1 VPLLDLANLSDVD
14 EQLFG
19 TWFSHWGSPA
29 MVLDANGNFSA
40 ALNDGVYDGGPGAI
54 VAPDLLERGYNPYF
68 GAPGYYADAYGVD
81 RVIPDQ
87 YLDNT
92 EPPAIGVN
100 PWDHI
105 FGPIGG
111 DPVHYMQRVQ
121 AREEPIQ
128 AGEYSLS

>member
-19 TWFSHWGSPA
+19 TWFSHWGAPA

-54 VAPDLLERGYNPYF
+54 VAPDLLERGYNPYY

>member
-14 EQLFG
+14 EALFG
-19 TWFSHWGSPA
+19 TWYSNWGAPA
-29 MVLDANGNFSA
+29 YVLTR
-40 ALNDGVYDGGPGAI
+40 DGRYAPAQGDSVYDAGPGAFE
-54 VAPDLLERGYNPYF
+54 APAILERGYNAWF
-68 GAPGYYADAYGVD
+68 GAPGYYADSYGVD

-87 YLDNT
+87 YIANMY
-92 EPPAIGVN
+92 PGFIGAN
-100 PWDHI
+100 PWDHV

>member
-1 VPLLDLANLSDVD
+1 VPLLDLANLANVD
-14 EQLFG
+14 EQLFT
-19 TWFSHWGSPA
+19 TWYAHFGAPA
-29 MVLDANGNFSA
+29 MVLDRHGNFTEARGDS
-40 ALNDGVYDGGPGAI
+40 VYDGGPGAY
-54 VAPDLLERGYNPYF
+54 VAPDILERGYNAWY

-87 YLDNT
+87 YLHKT
-92 EPPAIGVN
+92 YPAAIGVN

-111 DPVHYMQRVQ
+111 DPVHFMQRVGAHEQ
-121 AREEPIQ
+121 PIQ